1 LIEANSDLPSQMS
14 DLTEEDLSPRTYT
27 PGEIVEGEVVRV
39 DEEGIVVSVGLKME
53 GMVPL
58 HEMRMLSLE
67 DQMLLE
73 PGQEIAVAIVG
84 GRGPGDMPL
93 LSYDQAQEVRS
104 WQTLRQYLDE
114 GTVVTALVTGQNRG
128 GLEVDC
134 LGIRGFVPFSH
145 LAPTPGVTR
154 EEGLAARVKQHS
166 EFNVLE
172 IDRDQNRLVLSERAI
187 WQKAQAEAHDRILAK
202 LEEGAIISGRV
213 SSIRDFG
220 AFVDLG
226 EIDGLIPISELS
238 WKMIKTPDEVVSIG
252 DPVEV
257 YVLRVDPANRRL
269 TLSLKRTQPVGY
281 GKRTVYSGPGDRGNC
296 QQLGPLRRFRKPG
309 RRDRRTGSHL
319 GTVHASRHQ
328 PQRMRLPGPESTGY
342 DPEHRYREAPHRI
355 ELQASLRN
363 VVVTSRLP
371 IPRTANAW
379 QGPPSFRRRLES
391 RNPQR
396 RLPGTWTAKTDRWY
410 IG

>member
-1 LIEANSDLPSQMS
+1 MIEANSDLPSQMS

-27 PGEIVEGEVVRV
+27 PGEIVEGQVVRV

-58 HEMRMLSLE
+58 LEMRMLSLE

-73 PGQEIAVAIVG
+73 PGQAIAVAIVG

-93 LSYDQAQEVRS
+93 LSYDRAQEARS
-104 WQTLRQYLDE
+104 WQTLQQYLDE

-154 EEGLAARVKQHS
+154 EEGLAARVKQQS

-187 WQKAQAEAHDRILAK
+187 WQKAQAEAHDRILAE
-202 LEEGAIISGRV
+202 LEEGAILSGRI

-238 WKMIKTPDEVVSIG
+238 WKMIKTPDEIVSIG

-257 YVLRVDPANRRL
+257 YVLRVDAANRRL
-269 TLSLKRTQPVGY
+269 TLSLKRTQPEPWDTVNERYTVGQV
-281 GKRTVYSGPGDRGNC
+281 TE
-296 QQLGPLRRFRKPG
+296 
-309 RRDRRTGSHL
+309 
-319 GTVHASRHQ
+319 GTVSNLAPFGAFVNLEDGIEGLVHISELSSR
-328 PQRMRLPGPESTGY
+328 
-342 DPEHRYREAPHRI
+342 
-355 ELQASLRN
+355 
-363 VVVTSRLP
+363 VVT
-371 IPRTANAW
+371 N
-379 QGPPSFRRRLES
+379 PSECVYRGQKVRVMILNIDTEKRRIALSYR
-391 RNPQR
+391 QAY
-396 RLPGTWTAKTDRWY
+396 GM
-410 IG
+410 

>member
-1 LIEANSDLPSQMS
+1 MIEANSDLPSQMS

-145 LAPTPGVTR
+145 LAPTPGVCLLYTSD
-154 EEGLAARVKQHS
+154 AA
-166 EFNVLE
+166 
-172 IDRDQNRLVLSERAI
+172 
-187 WQKAQAEAHDRILAK
+187 
-202 LEEGAIISGRV
+202 
-213 SSIRDFG
+213 
-220 AFVDLG
+220 
-226 EIDGLIPISELS
+226 
-238 WKMIKTPDEVVSIG
+238 DE
-252 DPVEV
+252 
-257 YVLRVDPANRRL
+257 
-269 TLSLKRTQPVGY
+269 
-281 GKRTVYSGPGDRGNC
+281 
-296 QQLGPLRRFRKPG
+296 
-309 RRDRRTGSHL
+309 
-319 GTVHASRHQ
+319 
-328 PQRMRLPGPESTGY
+328 
-342 DPEHRYREAPHRI
+342 
-355 ELQASLRN
+355 
-363 VVVTSRLP
+363 
-371 IPRTANAW
+371 
-379 QGPPSFRRRLES
+379 
-391 RNPQR
+391 
-396 RLPGTWTAKTDRWY
+396 
-410 IG
+410 